1 MEEIMFDKLEAL
13 TDHYQELTEAIAQPD
28 VIQDYPRYQAYLKE
42 RSALEPLIA
51 RFEEYRRVEK
61 HIAETYELVNDP
73 ELEAEAA
80 FELNRLEAEKETI
93 LNELKMLLVPP
104 DPLDDR
110 NVIMELRAGVGGE
123 EAALFA
129 ADLLRMY
136 LKYADRNQLKASILS
151 MSDTDLGG
159 INEAL
164 LMISGPEA
172 FARMKFESGVHCVK
186 RVPVTE
192 SSGRIHTSTVTVAV
206 FPEAEELELTIDPS
220 DLRIDVFHASG
231 HGGQGVNTTDSAV
244 RITHLPSGL
253 VVSCQDERSQLENK
267 AKALRVLRS
276 RLLDKMTEEKKT
288 AVALDRK
295 NQIRWGDRSDRIR
308 TYYFNHDYVVDHRL
322 NLTVNRTANVM
333 NGDLA
338 PFIDELRLAEK
349 TERLNIK
356 TGSEL
361 V

>member
-1 MEEIMFDKLEAL
+1 MFDKLEAM
-13 TDHYQELTEAIAQPD
+13 TDRYRELTEAIAQQD

-42 RSALEPLIA
+42 RSSLESLIVTY
-51 RFEEYRRVEK
+51 EEYRRVEK
-61 HIAETYELVNDP
+61 HIAETYELIHDP

-80 FELNRLEAEKETI
+80 AELNTLEAKKQSL
-93 LNELKMLLVPP
+93 LNELKILLVPP
-104 DPLDDR
+104 DPLDNR

-129 ADLLRMY
+129 GDLLRMY

-151 MSDTDLGG
+151 LSDTDLGG
-159 INEAL
+159 VNEAL
-164 LMISGPEA
+164 LLMSGPEA

-192 SSGRIHTSTVTVAV
+192 SGGRIHTSTVTVAV
-206 FPEAEELELTIDPS
+206 FPEAEDIELTIDPS

-276 RLLDKMTEEKKT
+276 RLLDKMMEEKET
-288 AVALDRK
+288 AVAQDRK

-333 NGDLA
+333 NGDLT
-338 PFIDELRLAEK
+338 PFIDALRLAEK
-349 TERLNIK
+349 TERMNIR
-356 TGSEL
+356 TGSDL

>member
-1 MEEIMFDKLEAL
+1 MIKTLEVL
-13 TDHYQELTEAIAQPD
+13 SDRYRELSEAIAQPE
-28 VIQDYPRYQAYLKE
+28 VIRDYPRYQACLKE
-42 RSALEPLIA
+42 RSSIEPLVQKYS
-51 RFEEYRRVEK
+51 EYLRIEK
-61 HIAETYELVNDP
+61 HIAETRELTSDP
-73 ELEAEAA
+73 ELAAEAERELAA
-80 FELNRLEAEKETI
+80 LEEARQALTD
-93 LNELKMLLVPP
+93 ELKLMLVPS

-110 NVIMELRAGVGGE
+110 NVIMEIRAGVGGE

-129 ADLLRMY
+129 ADLMRMY
-136 LKYADRNQLKASILS
+136 LKYADRSRLQASVLS
-151 MSDTDLGG
+151 LSDTDLGG

-164 LMISGPEA
+164 LMITGPEA

-206 FPEAEELELTIDPS
+206 FPEAQDVELTIDPS

-244 RITHLPSGL
+244 RITHLPSG
-253 VVSCQDERSQLENK
+253 VVVTCQDERSQLENK

-276 RLLDKMTEEKKT
+276 RLIGKMREEKESLL
-288 AVALDRK
+288 AEERK
-295 NQIRWGDRSDRIR
+295 SQIGWGERSDRIR

-322 NLTVNRTANVM
+322 NLTVNRTSNVM

-338 PFIDELRLAEK
+338 PFVDALRLAEK
-349 TERLNIK
+349 TERLNSR
-356 TGSEL
+356 TGSDHT
-361 V
+361 

>member
-1 MEEIMFDKLEAL
+1 MFDKLEAL
-13 TDHYQELTEAIAQPD
+13 TDRYRELTEAIAQPD
-28 VIQDYPRYQAYLKE
+28 VIHNYPCYQAYLKE
-42 RSALEPLIA
+42 LSSLEPMINKYKDYL
-51 RFEEYRRVEK
+51 RTEK
-61 HIAETYELVNDP
+61 HIAETHELIDDP
-73 ELEAEAA
+73 ELETEAA
-80 FELNRLEAEKETI
+80 AELNTLKAEKEKI
-93 LNELKMLLVPP
+93 LNELKILLVPP
-104 DPLDDR
+104 DPLDNR
-110 NVIMELRAGVGGE
+110 NVIMEIRAGVGGE

-129 ADLLRMY
+129 GDLLRMY

-151 MSDTDLGG
+151 LSDTDLGG
-159 INEAL
+159 VNEAL
-164 LMISGPEA
+164 LLISGAEA

-192 SSGRIHTSTVTVAV
+192 SGGRIHTSTVTVAV
-206 FPEAEELELTIDPS
+206 FPEAEDVELTINPS

-276 RLLDKMTEEKKT
+276 RLWDKMMEEKET
-288 AVALDRK
+288 AVSQDRK

-322 NLTVNRTANVM
+322 NLTVNRTSNVM

-338 PFIDELRLAEK
+338 PFIDALRLAEK
-349 TERLNIK
+349 TERMNVR
-356 TGSEL
+356 TGSDL